1 MYKRQVVSPVIGKE
15 LAKNAMFALIYASI
29 GIIIYVALR
38 FEWRMGVTSIIALLH
53 DVAVIIFIS
62 SILRLEIDITFI
74 AAVLT
79 IVGYSIND
87 TIVTFDRIREHLKY
101 EKIIKTKEQIYK
113 IVDVSLR
120 QTLSRSINTVITV
133 LITVIIMLL
142 IGSKAIFTFNIALL
156 IGLIFGLYSSLF
168 IAAQLWAVLKVKELR
183 KKGKIEIKE
192 KKQYKERAENHK
204 VLV

>member
-1 MYKRQVVSPVIGKE
+1 
-15 LAKNAMFALIYASI
+15 
-29 GIIIYVALR
+29 
-38 FEWRMGVTSIIALLH
+38 
-53 DVAVIIFIS
+53 
-62 SILRLEIDITFI
+62 
-74 AAVLT
+74 
-79 IVGYSIND
+79 
-87 TIVTFDRIREHLKY
+87 
-101 EKIIKTKEQIYK
+101 
-113 IVDVSLR
+113 
-120 QTLSRSINTVITV
+120 
-133 LITVIIMLL
+133 MLL